1 MKHLRRNFCIV
12 LFICDEK
19 ILLGRFKMVHGTLGM
34 LDAILTFQ
42 DGADLEPTHRRH
54 RQPLFSISRAWNMH
68 MPPTNSQ
75 RLNWEASPPSTQ

>member
-1 MKHLRRNFCIV
+1 
-12 LFICDEK
+12 
-19 ILLGRFKMVHGTLGM
+19 MVHGTLGM

-75 RLNWEASPPSTQ
+75 RLN